1 MFRSMNERH
10 RLACGLLVCSSL
22 FCIAAGGETPGN
34 DHKERNV
41 LNEGARDWAQKQ
53 SKNWRLIKRD
63 ARGDRLWSDKY
74 FKDVSWTEQTDQLL
88 SALEG
93 GNDTETQSQAALI
106 LLSER
111 PVDQWAARA
120 LDLKSFRNHDEI
132 AWLLYRLGYK
142 QPGADPFAYL
152 GDPNKLDRP
161 WTEGLGLHLDRGGA
175 WRFQWIP
182 SPSLMPQMKTG
193 AGLPKALERAS
204 QPGVLVHMK
213 ELRSGLERLR
223 NLAGEGDGGIIG
235 TLSQGTR
242 AGFLLRH
249 LEPWLKEA
257 APALDPLAHREAW
270 ILHYGTSRGTS
281 RETSAPQDGTL
292 IFVPGELP
300 TRTRLALHLLQ
311 LNPTSKGA
319 RSRSA
324 TWKGPGSSV
333 EVQQVRGSGG
343 VLSLYASPSGTWIC
357 DHEAPLR
364 DLIFGGP
371 SARLGER
378 PQWCRTALAGSH
390 GDTEVSL
397 WMAPRLAAGAAFEI
411 LAARR
416 LMQHANR
423 QTWPNPTIAK
433 GAPRSGANGALA
445 LSIGAGPTEAMLQS
459 LLRLDDSKPIAEPEL
474 PAISNGGATLSPQQ
488 KRDYQL
494 EADRIRSRRIKRDA
508 LRKELAKVNEHL
520 DLRGASIYWNGWVEA
535 PSISEKEKAAQA
547 EFRKLKREAPD
558 HAARMERTG
567 LAGLYGGFGEPGLA
581 PSLALAVAIKPDQK
595 AALQVALTAAFH
607 QLFKGQSQKRTV
619 GSAELHRIQTS
630 QAFSPC
636 WAMVDEVL
644 ILGSDDAAVAA
655 VAAGLQGQAPTLA
668 DLKAESFGRAEVDGA
683 ALAKHLENL
692 LLAYLRTQHGSP
704 WWWGE
709 PPPEADEASAEL
721 ASSFGPF
728 LGALRGMGKV
738 DLALDWTAGGLEAR
752 KK

>member
-10 RLACGLLVCSSL
+10 RLACGLLVCTSL
-22 FCIAAGGETPGN
+22 FCTIVGAETPG
-34 DHKERNV
+34 
-41 LNEGARDWAQKQ
+41 NEGARDWAQKQ
-53 SKNWRLIKRD
+53 SKNWRLIKPD
-63 ARGDRLWSDKY
+63 ARGNRLWSDKY
-74 FKDVSWTEQTDQLL
+74 FKDVSWTEQTDQLVL
-88 SALEG
+88 ALEG
-93 GNDTETQSQAALI
+93 GNDAGTQSQAALI

-111 PVDQWAARA
+111 PMEQWAARA
-120 LDLKSFRNHDEI
+120 LDLKSSPNHDEI

-152 GDPNKLDRP
+152 GDPGKLDRP
-161 WTEGLGLHLDRGGA
+161 WTEGLGLHLDSGGA

-182 SPSLMPQMKTG
+182 SPSLMPQLKTG
-193 AGLPKALERAS
+193 AGVPKALERAS
-204 QPGVLVHMK
+204 QPGVLIHMK
-213 ELRSGLERLR
+213 ELRPGLERLR
-223 NLAGEGDGGIIG
+223 NLAGEGDGGIIVS
-235 TLSQGTR
+235 LSQGTR

-270 ILHYGTSRGTS
+270 ILHFGVSRGTW
-281 RETSAPQDGTL
+281 APKEGTL
-292 IFVPGELP
+292 IFIPGELP
-300 TRTRLALHLLQ
+300 TRTKLALQLLQ

-324 TWKGPGSSV
+324 TWKGPSSSV

-343 VLSLYASPSGTWIC
+343 VLSLYAAPSGTWIC
-357 DHEAPLR
+357 DREAPLK

-378 PQWCRTALAGSH
+378 PQWCQTAMAGSH

-397 WMAPRLAAGAAFEI
+397 WMAPRLAAGAAFEN
-411 LAARR
+411 LAAHR
-416 LMQHANR
+416 LMQHANQ

-433 GAPRSGANGALA
+433 AAPRSGALA

-459 LLRLDDSKPIAEPEL
+459 LLRLDDPQPMVEPEIPPL
-474 PAISNGGATLSPQQ
+474 ASGGATLSPLQ

-494 EADRIRSRRIKRDA
+494 EVEKIRTRRIKRDA
-508 LRKELAKVNEHL
+508 LRKELAKVGEQL
-520 DLRGASIYWNGWVEA
+520 DLRGASLYWNGWVEA
-535 PSISEKEKAAQA
+535 PPISEKEKAAQA

-558 HAARMERTG
+558 RAARMERTG
-567 LAGLYGGFGEPGLA
+567 LAKLYGGFGEPGLA
-581 PSLALAVAIKPDQK
+581 PSLALAVAVKPDQK
-595 AALQVALTAAFH
+595 AALQAALTERFH
-607 QLFKGQSQKRTV
+607 LLFKGQSQIRTV
-619 GSAELHRIQTS
+619 GGVELHRVQTS
-630 QAFSPC
+630 QAFTPC
-636 WAMVDEVL
+636 WAIVNDRL
-644 ILGSDDAAVAA
+644 ILGSDDIAVAA

-668 DLKAESFGRAEVDGA
+668 DLKSESFGRAEVDGA

-692 LLAYLRTQHGSP
+692 LLAYMRTQHGSP

-709 PPPEADEASAEL
+709 PPPDSDEASAEV
-721 ASSFGPF
+721 ASSFSPF
-728 LGALRGMGKV
+728 LGALRAMGKV

>member
-1 MFRSMNERH
+1 MFGIVAAAETPANER
-10 RLACGLLVCSSL
+10 LTG
-22 FCIAAGGETPGN
+22 
-34 DHKERNV
+34 
-41 LNEGARDWAQKQ
+41 NEGARDWAQKQ
-53 SKNWRLIKRD
+53 STNWRLIKRD
-63 ARGDRLWSDKY
+63 TRGERIWSDKY

-88 SALEG
+88 FALEG
-93 GNDTETQSQAALI
+93 GNDTGTQAQAALI

-111 PVDQWAARA
+111 PLEQWAARA
-120 LDLKSFRNHDEI
+120 LELKSPRNRDEI

-152 GDPNKLDRP
+152 GNKDQLDRP

-182 SPSLMPQMKTG
+182 TPSLMPQTKAG
-193 AGLPKALERAS
+193 AGVPKALEQAS
-204 QPGVLVHMK
+204 QPGVLIHLK
-213 ELRSGLERLR
+213 ELRPGLERLR
-223 NLAGEGDGGIIG
+223 TLAGEGDGGIIG

-270 ILHYGTSRGTS
+270 ILHYGAG
-281 RETSAPQDGTL
+281 RETSAPREGTL
-292 IFVPGELP
+292 IFIPGELP
-300 TRTRLALHLLQ
+300 ARTKLALQLLQ

-324 TWKGPGSSV
+324 TWKGPGASAD
-333 EVQQVRGSGG
+333 VQQVRGSGG
-343 VLSLYASPSGTWIC
+343 VLSLYSSSSGTWIC
-357 DHEAPLR
+357 DREAPLK

-371 SARLGER
+371 SARLGAR
-378 PQWCRTALAGSH
+378 PQWCRTAMAGSH
-390 GDTEVSL
+390 ADTEVSL
-397 WMAPRLAAGAAFEI
+397 WMAPRQAAGAAFEN
-411 LAARR
+411 LAERR
-416 LMQHANR
+416 LLQHATQ

-433 GAPRSGANGALA
+433 AAPRSGALA
-445 LSIGAGPTEAMLQS
+445 LSIGAGPTEAMLRS
-459 LLRLDDSKPIAEPEL
+459 LFRLDDPQPMVEPEI
-474 PAISNGGATLSPQQ
+474 PALASGGATLSPQQ

-494 EADRIRSRRIKRDA
+494 EAERIRTRRSKRDA

-520 DLRGASIYWNGWVEA
+520 DLRGASLYWNGWVEA
-535 PSISEKEKAAQA
+535 PPISDKEKAAQA

-558 HAARMERTG
+558 RAARLERTG
-567 LAGLYGGFGEPGLA
+567 AAKLYGGFGEPGLA
-581 PSLALAVAIKPDQK
+581 PSLALAVAVKTGQRAPLE
-595 AALQVALTAAFH
+595 AALTAQFH
-607 QLFKGQSQKRTV
+607 LLFKGQSQKRTIGGV
-619 GSAELHRIQTS
+619 ELHRVQTS
-630 QAFSPC
+630 QAFTPC
-636 WAMVDEVL
+636 WTIANDVL
-644 ILGSDDAAVAA
+644 VLGSDDAAVAA

-668 DLKAESFGRAEVDGA
+668 DLKSESFGRAEVDGA
-683 ALAKHLENL
+683 ALSKQMENL

-709 PPPEADEASAEL
+709 PPPDSDEASAEL